1 MSCDPVTKDDSPLAQ
16 PVDLLEGVQVLVVDD
31 NTAIR
36 EMLEVVLEHYGA
48 EVKTAASASEALSI
62 IGHSL
67 PDVLIS
73 DIAMPGQDGYGLIRQ
88 VRSLKP
94 EEGGRIP
101 ALALTAWG
109 GAEDRLQALSAGF
122 QNYLVKPAD
131 ADELAKLVARLAK
144 TVSAEDRFRRT
155 R

>member
-1 MSCDPVTKDDSPLAQ
+1 MSRDPVAKPDAPLAQ
-16 PVDLLEGVQVLVVDD
+16 SAELLEGVQVLVVDD
-31 NTAIR
+31 NTAMR

-48 EVKTAASASEALSI
+48 EVKTAASASEALDM

-67 PDVLIS
+67 PDVLVS

-94 EEGGRIP
+94 EQGGRIP

-109 GAEDRLQALSAGF
+109 GSEDRLRALTAGF
-122 QNYLVKPAD
+122 QNHLVKPAD
-131 ADELAKLVARLAK
+131 ADELAMLVAHLAK
-144 TVSAEDRFRRT
+144 TVRAAD
-155 R
+155 